1 MKVVAVILFVIA
13 CICEMQAQV
22 FTIKDGTVKS
32 GSGMFY
38 DSGGKDG
45 KYSGGE
51 NFVFTINRDSEKQ
64 NLIMNFT
71 KFSLSEGDWL
81 AVYDGE
87 NTDAAQIDVFSN
99 KNSLTGELKASNS
112 ALTFVFH
119 SEPGNSAEGWVAQ
132 IMPLDEKPVGSN
144 ADFHAEEGV
153 VLIYSLKGLKSE
165 SDGFLMEQMLAKQ
178 EYVIDSEV
186 HMKQENLYV
195 NCHDDS
201 YAFKIKDLIV
211 EFQHTLGYEISIDF
225 MRSVEVAGHGDS
237 H

>member
-186 HMKQENLYV
+186 HFELQNIYV
-195 NCHDDS
+195 NALSED
-201 YAFKIKDLIV
+201 YAYRIKDLLLS
-211 EFQHTLGYEISIDF
+211 EKAELRYSISIDF
-225 MRSVEVAGHGDS
+225 VRAVQIGQH
-237 H
+237 